1 MKLQFDANQP
11 FQLDA
16 VAAIA
21 DLFDGQP
28 RGAPEYVVIARAVAA
43 ACSPASSGLLDYPTY
58 LRLLRASGYD
68 GLIMHSLSEAE
79 LPASQDFVARHFHD
93 PTS

>member
-1 MKLQFDANQP
+1 MKLQFDANQQ

-28 RGAPEYVVIARAVAA
+28 QGAPEFSVVHLNDYGQLYSGQARTELGGQPAVAGGRGA
-43 ACSPASSGLLDYPTY
+43 RRQRPRHPGTQRYRSG
-58 LRLLRASGYD
+58 
-68 GLIMHSLSEAE
+68 
-79 LPASQDFVARHFHD
+79 
-93 PTS
+93 